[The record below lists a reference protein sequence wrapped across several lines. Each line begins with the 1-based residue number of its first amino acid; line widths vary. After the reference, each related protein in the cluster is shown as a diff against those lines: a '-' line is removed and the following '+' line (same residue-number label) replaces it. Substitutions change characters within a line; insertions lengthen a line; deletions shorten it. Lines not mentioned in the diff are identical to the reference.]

1 MSDINIGV
9 KKSGA
14 DKYAVSAIISK
25 GGKVLLLMRHG
36 NDQFPNLYEFPGGGV
51 EETETLEDALV
62 REVYEESGLKVKSI
76 LRYVGSLK
84 GEIHGT
90 MLKRY
95 TFLVSVEDSDDV
107 KLSHEHEK
115 YVWAGKKDLSNI
127 ELTSWT
133 EQTLRQ
139 FWE

>member
-1 MSDINIGV
+1 MSDIITGV
-9 KKSGA
+9 KKGGA
-14 DKYAVSAIISK
+14 DGYAVSAIISK
-25 GGKVLLLMRHG
+25 GGKVLLLMRHS
-36 NDQFPNLYEFPGGGV
+36 NDSLPNLYEFPGGGV
-51 EETETLEDALV
+51 EEAETLEDALV
-62 REVYEESGLKVKSI
+62 REVGEEAGLNVKSI

-95 TFLVSVEDSDDV
+95 TFLVSVEDPESV

-115 YVWAGKKDLSNI
+115 YMWAGKKDLSDI
-127 ELTSWT
+127 KLTEWT